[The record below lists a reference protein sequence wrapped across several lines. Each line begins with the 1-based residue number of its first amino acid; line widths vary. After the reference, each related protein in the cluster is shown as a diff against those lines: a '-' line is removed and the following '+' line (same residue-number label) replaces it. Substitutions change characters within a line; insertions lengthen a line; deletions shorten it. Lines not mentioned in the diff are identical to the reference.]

1 MSKVIESDMYF
12 LENDPMYG
20 EEKPYSMR
28 FYPGD
33 VCPQSNIKRSK
44 QRVVFNDMRTQESK
58 MQLDE
63 CGFEVLPM
71 RSHMEY
77 EDFGDRIKIEN
88 VYLKELA
95 EAIKQRLGATYVH
108 VIEHTVRRRDVAFP
122 ISTGRDYEFDQPTAL
137 AHVDFT
143 LEEAKRIVR
152 NVYGKNAHE
161 LLSDRWQLIN
171 AWRPL
176 RGPLYDWPLA
186 LCDART
192 VDYEQDTMPGDIVFT
207 NWTTENLQVMHSSAQ
222 KWYWLPGQLPEEVL
236 IFKSAESLKSSAPG
250 IPHSGF
256 YNPDVSSEEAPRESI
271 ESRILV
277 FYGDP
282 QYIPAPS
289 GDYTGVVTAER

>member
-1 MSKVIESDMYF
+1 MNRSTMSKVIESDMYF
-12 LENDPMYG
+12 LENDPIYG

-108 VIEHTVRRRDVAFP
+108 VIEHTVW
-122 ISTGRDYEFDQPTAL
+122 TDYLF
-137 AHVDFT
+137 
-143 LEEAKRIVR
+143 R
-152 NVYGKNAHE
+152 Y
-161 LLSDRWQLIN
+161 
-171 AWRPL
+171 
-176 RGPLYDWPLA
+176 
-186 LCDART
+186 
-192 VDYEQDTMPGDIVFT
+192 
-207 NWTTENLQVMHSSAQ
+207 
-222 KWYWLPGQLPEEVL
+222 
-236 IFKSAESLKSSAPG
+236 
-250 IPHSGF
+250 
-256 YNPDVSSEEAPRESI
+256 DVSLIAFRRSEDEMLPFP
-271 ESRILV
+271 SRLGETTNSTNPQPWLMLVSTYNFDIGIIL
-277 FYGDP
+277 
-282 QYIPAPS
+282 S
-289 GDYTGVVTAER
+289 S